1 MKYNPDPEKLRR
13 VCDFVLGAKQY
24 KPKEGNT
31 YCNLAVSK
39 IMDGVCGETPFYD
52 EKKKRVML
60 ANEMIVSM
68 EGRPSMF
75 VLLKDGMDAFDN
87 AKEGYVV
94 IACKTGE
101 EHGHIV
107 VLYPSE
113 EPEFSA
119 SWDKA
124 VPMLAN
130 VGKVNAIMRASKC
143 FKEEPKYYC
152 VLPF

>member
-1 MKYNPDPEKLRR
+1 M
-13 VCDFVLGAKQY
+13 LGAKQY
-24 KPKEGNT
+24 KPRGGNT

-39 IMDGVCGETPFYD
+39 ILEGVCGETPFYD
-52 EKKKRVML
+52 EKKGRVML
-60 ANEMIVSM
+60 ANEMIESM
-68 EGRPSMF
+68 AGRPTMF

-94 IACKTGE
+94 LACLTGTG
-101 EHGHIV
+101 HGHIAA
-107 VLYPSE
+107 LYPSE
-113 EPEFSA
+113 EMEFSA

-130 VGKVNAIMRASKC
+130 VGKENAVMRASKC

-152 VLPF
+152 ILPF